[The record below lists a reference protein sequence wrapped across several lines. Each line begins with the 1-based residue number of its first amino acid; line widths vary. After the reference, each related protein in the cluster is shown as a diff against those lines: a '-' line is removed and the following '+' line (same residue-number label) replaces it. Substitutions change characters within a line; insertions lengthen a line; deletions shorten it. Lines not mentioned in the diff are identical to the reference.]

1 MKQIQQ
7 CSTLFILLFLFLEE
21 TTAQFALIQDSEGF
35 VNVRSDLSFKNNVT
49 DTLASNRI
57 VWCFEAEGDWY
68 NVDYYKKSNY
78 GNGYVHK
85 SRIKMISTFENI
97 PAKKLEEGQIAF
109 QKDSVK
115 VRIIERKFIAAEH
128 KLQYSTNS
136 GSRYLYKIDNE
147 KPWGIDGNQPRRQY
161 NSIEFTFGKRTVFV
175 PIDGLK
181 NLFDPNLGYTEVHYD
196 RKKDILYVS
205 ALNGDGAGGYVVLLI
220 IEQGQYKTRM
230 VFNGF

>member
-21 TTAQFALIQDSEGF
+21 TTAQ
-35 VNVRSDLSFKNNVT
+35 
-49 DTLASNRI
+49 
-57 VWCFEAEGDWY
+57 
-68 NVDYYKKSNY
+68 
-78 GNGYVHK
+78 
-85 SRIKMISTFENI
+85 
-97 PAKKLEEGQIAF
+97 
-109 QKDSVK
+109 
-115 VRIIERKFIAAEH
+115 
-128 KLQYSTNS
+128 
-136 GSRYLYKIDNE
+136 
-147 KPWGIDGNQPRRQY
+147 
-161 NSIEFTFGKRTVFV
+161 FTFGKRTVFV

-196 RKKDILYVS
+196 RKKEILYVS